1 MELRGEVPIQLTPRY
16 YMDYRLL
23 VLIATSTYVD
33 CTYSNFTVFFFF
45 LLRSTDGHGGACS
58 FFAFFQEKVDQGK
71 DVVTKWRV
79 VME

>member
-1 MELRGEVPIQLTPRY
+1 MWIVRIQISR
-16 YMDYRLL
+16 
-23 VLIATSTYVD
+23 
-33 CTYSNFTVFFFF
+33 FFFFF